1 MALFLRIKGTDRE
14 KFDLKEN
21 QLIGRAFG
29 MRDSASPVH

>member
-1 MALFLRIKGTDRE
+1 MGTRRD

-21 QLIGRAFG
+21 QLIGRGFG